1 MAIFAP
7 LGPRVNRSTLADPMA
22 RGVLAPATIEAF
34 ARAAGHRWR
43 RSYWSPYVTFITF
56 LLQVM
61 DGAKTLRSAVAQR
74 HIHTLAGDTAP
85 DAAARQ
91 RELVRRNPSAGPAK
105 NAAALPSPDPSAYCQ
120 ARKRLPLEVIHQAF
134 IALAERLWADRDATA
149 NWCRRRVWVVDGSS
163 VSMPDTREL
172 QEKFPQ
178 PAAQRPGCGFPIAQF
193 VAVFCHATG
202 AIVDLAVDAL
212 RPHEL
217 TLFRRLWQ
225 RFAPGDVVLG
235 DRAYGAYTDMAQLLA
250 RGVFGVFR
258 LHQKR
263 KVDFRK
269 GLRLGRGDVITVW
282 TRPAQWLASCGLSR
296 DEFEQLPATLRVR
309 LVRITHAIKGFRN
322 RTIVVATTLL
332 DPVETPA
339 DEIRALYRCRWTA
352 ELNLRSLKTHL
363 GMEVLRSKSVE
374 VVAKEIA
381 MHVLVYN
388 LARVAMWRVA
398 QQAGCDPRRLSFTGT
413 LHRLR
418 HALPLLFLHASP
430 PVGAIELLRYLVD
443 AIARDRVPDRPDRY
457 EPRRVKRRA
466 KPHDLLLKP
475 RSWYHQRMK

>member
-7 LGPRVNRSTLADPMA
+7 LGPRVNHGVLDDPTV
-22 RGVLAPATIEAF
+22 RGVIAPAVIEGF

-43 RSYWSPYVTFITF
+43 RSYWSPYVTFLTF

-61 DGAKTLRSAVAQR
+61 DGAKTLRSAVALR
-74 HIHTLAGDTAP
+74 HIHTLASGGTERSVGP
-85 DAAARQ
+85 RQ
-91 RELVRRNPSAGPAK
+91 REIARRLRPGGQAQAP
-105 NAAALPSPDPSAYCQ
+105 AALPSPDPSAYCQ
-120 ARKRLPLEVIHQAF
+120 ARKRLPFEVIRQALS
-134 IALAERLWADRDATA
+134 ALAERLWTPRAATA
-149 NWCRRRVWVVDGSS
+149 RWCGRRVWVVDGSS
-163 VSMPDTREL
+163 ASMPDTPEL
-172 QEKFPQ
+172 QAVFPQ
-178 PAAQRPGCGFPIAQF
+178 PAAQQRGCGFPIAQF

-202 AIVDLAVDAL
+202 AIVDLTVDAQ

-217 TLFRRLWQ
+217 TLFRRLWSC
-225 RFAPGDVVLG
+225 FAPGDVVLG

-250 RGVFGVFR
+250 CGVFSVFR

-269 GLRLGRGDVITVW
+269 GLRLGRGDVVTVW
-282 TRPAQWLASCGLSR
+282 SRPAQWRASCGLR
-296 DEFEQLPATLRVR
+296 REEFERLPARLPVR
-309 LVRITHAIKGFRN
+309 LVRITHAIKGFRS

-363 GMEVLRSKSVE
+363 GMEVLRGKSVE

-398 QQAGCDPRRLSFTGT
+398 QHAGCDPRALSLTGT

-418 HALPLLFLHASP
+418 HALPLLLHAP
-430 PVGAIELLRYLVD
+430 PPSGVHDLLRYLVH
-443 AIARDRVPDRPDRY
+443 ALACDRLPYRPDRY
-457 EPRRVKRRA
+457 EPRRVKHRA
-466 KPHDLLLKP
+466 KPHDLLLNP

>member
-7 LGPRVNRSTLADPMA
+7 LGRRVNSSVLDDPA
-22 RGVLAPATIEAF
+22 VRGVIAPAAIERF

-43 RSYWSPYVTFITF
+43 KSYWSPYVTFITF

-61 DGAKTLRSAVAQR
+61 DGAKTLRSAVALR
-74 HIHTLAGDTAP
+74 HIHTLAGGGN
-85 DAAARQ
+85 R
-91 RELVRRNPSAGPAK
+91 SAGSLERRLAPRMPADRPRDDR
-105 NAAALPSPDPSAYCQ
+105 LPSPDPSAYCQ
-120 ARKRLPLEVIHQAF
+120 ARKRLPFEVIRQALR
-134 IALAERLWADRDATA
+134 ALAERLWDRVEDAAT
-149 NWCRRRVWVVDGSS
+149 WCGRRVWIVDGSS
-163 VSMPDTREL
+163 ASMPDTPEL
-172 QEKFPQ
+172 QEVFPQ
-178 PAAQRPGCGFPIAQF
+178 PAAQQRGCGFPIAQF

-202 AIVDLAVDAL
+202 AIADLTVDSL

-217 TLFRRLWQ
+217 TLFRRLWE

-235 DRAYGAYTDMAQLLA
+235 DRAYGAYTDMAELLT
-250 RGVFGVFR
+250 RGVFSVFR

-263 KVDFRK
+263 KVDFRT
-269 GLRLGRGDVITVW
+269 GLRLGPGDVITVW
-282 TRPAQWLASCGLSR
+282 TRPAQWLASCGLTR
-296 DEFEQLPATLRVR
+296 EQFEQLPAALPVR

-322 RTIVVATTLL
+322 RTLVVATTLL

-363 GMEVLRSKSVE
+363 GMEVLRGKSVE

-398 QQAGCDPRRLSFTGT
+398 RQAGCNPQALSFTGT

-418 HALPLLFLHASP
+418 HALPLLFLHERP
-430 PVGAIELLRYLVD
+430 PIGVQNLLRYLVH
-443 AIARDRVPDRPDRY
+443 ALACDRLPYRPDRY
-457 EPRRVKRRA
+457 EPRRVKRRP

-475 RSWYHQRMK
+475 RWWYHQRMN